1 MKADEEEA
9 AAKKTKKSSTPVLAK
24 FTCRADAQE
33 EANHQKL
40 DEPGTD
46 GSEALLTCFTYI
58 FLLASLNTTRSCQI

>member
-9 AAKKTKKSSTPVLAK
+9 AKKTKKSNTPVLAK